1 MRNALVSRLCPFV
14 FAAAVSAQGAGF
26 EPPALQT
33 VLNSTSID
41 TEPCLSFDGLTLWFY
56 SNRTGG
62 VGGLDIY
69 STTRSYIGGP
79 WSAPVC
85 ETSLSSSSSEY
96 SPFISLG
103 DTEIHFCSNRA
114 GTVGSLDVW
123 RATRA
128 APGQPWSTP
137 VNVTELN
144 STGGELQFS
153 MTLDGTE
160 CYFLTTGWGNPGGAN
175 NSIYR
180 STRAGMGLP
189 WSAPTIVAELYNGKT
204 HRDVEIS
211 SDGLQLIYTEFQPSP
226 ISRLYVY
233 AATRPDRNSPFGTPV
248 NWSELNNVGTLQGV
262 NSITLSQQGDEA
274 ILGVGFPSAS
284 GNQELMRTR
293 RSVAYGQG
301 CGGAAALALAGNAPN
316 VGGNWDL
323 VTANVD
329 AVSPAAFTF
338 FGSSPTALP
347 LDGIGAPGCG
357 SFVDLPF
364 LSLSAAPVA
373 GVATLSI
380 PVPAA
385 PALIGQVFF
394 SQSACLTAGN
404 LLGIFASNGLKSVL
418 GG

>member
-1 MRNALVSRLCPFV
+1 MRPAILARLCPLV
-14 FAAAVSAQGAGF
+14 LLAAIPAQGGGF
-26 EPPALQT
+26 EPPLLQT

-56 SNRTGG
+56 SNRAGG

-69 STTRSYIGGP
+69 STTRSHVGAP

-85 ETSLSSSSSEY
+85 ETSLSSTSSDY

-103 DTEIHFCSNRA
+103 DCEIHFCSNRA
-114 GTVGSLDVW
+114 GTVGGLDVW

-128 APGQPWSTP
+128 APGQPWTTP
-137 VNVTELN
+137 VNGTELN

-180 STRAGMGLP
+180 STRSGFGQP
-189 WSAPTIVAELYNGKT
+189 WATPTIVAELYNGKS

-211 SDGLQLIYTEFQPSP
+211 SDGLQLVYTEFQPSP
-226 ISRLYVY
+226 VGRLYVY

-248 NWSELNNVGTLQGV
+248 NWSELNTVGTQQGV
-262 NSITLSQQGDEA
+262 NSVSLSQQGDEA
-274 ILGVGFPSAS
+274 ILGVGFAASA

-301 CGGAAALALAGNAPN
+301 CGAAAPLALSGNAPN

-323 VTANVD
+323 ATANVD
-329 AVSPAAFTF
+329 PTSPVSVTF
-338 FGSSPTALP
+338 FSSSPTDLP
-347 LDGIGAPGCG
+347 LAGIGAPGC
-357 SFVDLPF
+357 SSLVDAPY
-364 LSLSAAPVA
+364 LSLTAVPAAGA
-373 GVATLSI
+373 STLAI

-385 PALIGQVFF
+385 PSLIGLIFF
-394 SQSACLTAGN
+394 AQSACLTAGN
-404 LLGIFASNGLKSVL
+404 SLGVATSNGLKSVL